1 MLETLLQMLYLHL
14 LQSNLQEKPLRT
26 GKVLQAIFVTA
37 VNLLLIFIDI
47 SAEAA
52 VVRVF
57 DSPWAT
63 LKTDNDKT
71 ACIKPDYTIH
81 GSCNLPKG
89 YELAYVSADLG
100 FEDDPSPKIPT
111 RISCSYNLVG
121 GLISLA
127 QAFYASITLYQA
139 KGDQITRYGYAAFGL
154 TVAPFVVMS
163 IINLIGN
170 LLTPQYPA
178 LYLVDSTIMAEARKR
193 DGFHIEGVVGK
204 LKEASE
210 SDLTSL
216 DDNKVWIQS
225 LSFDQGGSGDPLSV
239 HFQSRLSSASSGSPT
254 QETSFLVIED
264 EDAIELSNRAKEL
277 VQVEE
282 QERTH
287 LVLQEATESLASEL
301 DGTRCVLYIPSCP
314 QFRRSSAPKEPKQ
327 QYTINKTPSSQ
338 SEVRITSNY
347 PRPGGRTIIFSL
359 FLCFLP
365 IVIVGALSHFQSGSS
380 TTAERA
386 WTMAWLSSS
395 IVGGF
400 LVAWTHKP
408 ADRKSIEGDVQG
420 YALLGYIVIFGAP
433 AIGGLVVVGEMIR
446 EYGTCIQLP

>member
-1 MLETLLQMLYLHL
+1 MLYSHP
-14 LQSNLQEKPLRT
+14 LQSNLQEKTLRT
-26 GKVLQAIFVTA
+26 ETVLRAILVTA
-37 VNLLLIFIDI
+37 VYPLLTFIDI
-47 SAEAA
+47 SAESA

-57 DSPWAT
+57 DSPWAA
-63 LKTDNDKT
+63 LKTDDDKT
-71 ACIKPDYTIH
+71 ACIKRDYTIH
-81 GSCNLPKG
+81 GSYHLPSG
-89 YELAYVSADLG
+89 YELAYLSADLE

-127 QAFYASITLYQA
+127 QAFYASMTLYQT
-139 KGDQITRYGYAAFGL
+139 GDGQITKYGYAAFGL

-216 DDNKVWIQS
+216 DDHKVWIQS
-225 LSFDQGGSGDPLSV
+225 LSFDQGNSRDPLSV
-239 HFQSRLSSASSGSPT
+239 HFQSPSGSASNGSPT
-254 QETSFLVIED
+254 QETSLVVTED
-264 EDAIELSNRAKEL
+264 EDAIELSNRAKEP
-277 VQVEE
+277 VQVDE

-287 LVLQEATESLASEL
+287 LVLQEPTAQSLASER

-314 QFRRSSAPKEPKQ
+314 QFRRSSAPKQPKQ
-327 QYTINKTPSSQ
+327 QYTINKTPSSP
-338 SEVRITSNY
+338 SGVRITSNY
-347 PRPGGRTIIFSL
+347 PRPGGRTTIFGLLLS
-359 FLCFLP
+359 FLP
-365 IVIVGALSHFQSGSS
+365 IAIVGALSRFQPGSS
-380 TTAERA
+380 TVAERA
-386 WTMAWLSSS
+386 WTMAWLSTS

-408 ADRKSIEGDVQG
+408 TDHKSIEDEVQG
-420 YALLGYIVIFGAP
+420 WALLGYMVIFGAP